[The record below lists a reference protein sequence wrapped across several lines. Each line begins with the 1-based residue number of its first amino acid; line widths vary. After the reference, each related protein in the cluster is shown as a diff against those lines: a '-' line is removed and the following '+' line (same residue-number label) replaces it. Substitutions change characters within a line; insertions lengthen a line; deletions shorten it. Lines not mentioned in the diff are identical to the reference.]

1 MAQAYSINSIPS
13 TSGSAIV
20 RSGLLSSLLL
30 GCAGAMVPLGA
41 PAVAVNHYEVREF
54 ASTSSAANQ
63 YHFLDSADLKVQK
76 VDFEGSVSHFY
87 AKLKADQE
95 PLGEVFE
102 KVLAENLW
110 DLYSRT

>member
-1 MAQAYSINSIPS
+1 MAQAYSFNSLPS
-13 TSGSAIV
+13 TSGSAVV

-30 GCAGAMVPLGA
+30 GCAGAMLPVGA

-63 YHFLDSADLKVQK
+63 YHFLDTADLKIQAT
-76 VDFEGSVSHFY
+76 DFESSVGHFY

-102 KVLAENLW
+102 KVLVENLW
-110 DLYSRT
+110 DLYSRS